1 MKDAQGMNGAVNF
14 LKPPGM
20 TSSDA
25 VVWLRWVLQKKKC
38 GHGGTLDPAACGVL
52 PVLVGQGTKLFD
64 RMLNHQKTY
73 AATIRFGTATD
84 TLDAEGVITD
94 TTSVIPNDAQLRA
107 AMTHFVG
114 EIQQIPPQYSAVR
127 VDGKHAYALA
137 RGGKQA
143 DIPARTVTIHDLS
156 EPIWVDEKTVT
167 VRVTCSS
174 GTYIRTLAA
183 DIAQACGSLGYLT
196 ALTREASGVFSIENA
211 VTVEEL
217 LAAREAGDVAKYVTP
232 VEDLLCDLPKR
243 YVAES
248 ALKRAVNGAALKMGE
263 ISEGEFL
270 SNECRLYT
278 PQDQLICVAKLGED
292 QLIRPQIMLL
302 DAQG

>member
-1 MKDAQGMNGAVNF
+1 MNGAVNF

-64 RMLNHQKTY
+64 RMLAHEKTY

-84 TLDAEGVITD
+84 TLDAEGVVTD
-94 TTSVIPNDAQLRA
+94 VTDVVPTDAQLRL
-107 AMTHFVG
+107 AMQDFVG
-114 EIQQIPPQYSAVR
+114 EISQIPPQYSAVR

-143 DIPARTVTIHDLS
+143 DIPARKVTIHKLS
-156 EPIWVDEKTVT
+156 EPVWVDEKTVT
-167 VRVTCSS
+167 IRVTCSS

-183 DIAQACGSLGYLT
+183 DIAESCGSLGYLT
-196 ALTREASGVFSIENA
+196 ALTREQSGVFSIENA
-211 VTVEEL
+211 VTVEQL
-217 LAAREAGDVAKYVTP
+217 LKAREEGSVSQYVTS
-232 VEDLLCDLPKR
+232 VEDLLCDLPKCHILP
-243 YVAES
+243 S
-248 ALKRAVNGAALKMGE
+248 AYKRAVNGATLRQEELQEEFSMG
-263 ISEGEFL
+263 
-270 SNECRLYT
+270 ECRLYT
-278 PQDQLICVAKLGED
+278 PDDQLICLANLGED
-292 QLIRPQIMLL
+292 HMIRPQIMLL
-302 DAQG
+302 DAQK